1 MSLENIQKELANLE
15 INDLD
20 SAIKGIIL
28 GDLQCTLENEE
39 KENCKIKFTTVEDID
54 DIVYELDEYV
64 GEVISNH
71 LADCIEIVSDTEK
84 DKGDICL

>member
-1 MSLENIQKELANLE
+1 MSLEYVQNELGKLE
-15 INDLD
+15 IKDLD

-28 GDLQCTLENEE
+28 GDLQCTLEDNPNARIEFNNV
-39 KENCKIKFTTVEDID
+39 KDID

-71 LADCIEIVSDTEK
+71 LCDCIEIKTLNNKEK
-84 DKGDICL
+84 EDICL

>member
-1 MSLENIQKELANLE
+1 MCLEDVEKELDNLE

-28 GDLQCTLENEE
+28 GDLRCTLEHNE
-39 KENCKIKFTTVEDID
+39 NLKIKFTTVNDID

-71 LADCIEIVSDTEK
+71 LADCIEIVSDSDKEK
-84 DKGDICL
+84 EDICL

>member
-1 MSLENIQKELANLE
+1 MCLEDVQKELDNLE

-28 GDLQCTLENEE
+28 GDLQCTLEN
-39 KENCKIKFTTVEDID
+39 NPDSKIVFTTVRDVD
-54 DIVYELDEYV
+54 DIVAELDEYV

-71 LADCIEIVSDTEK
+71 VCDCIDIVFTKKEK
-84 DKGDICL
+84 EDICL

>member
-28 GDLQCTLENEE
+28 GDFQCTLENEE